1 MSFAH
6 GTSTTNHHLKAY
18 NNDIMNPALP
28 PKLHKSLTNLK
39 SSSSSGGNSHQ
50 QQQQQPHNN
59 INMVATGIS
68 TTTNN
73 TTHRNYSHNNSKL
86 NDLNTN
92 SNNSNTTSTNTV
104 LNCNNTSSTTSS
116 YSPNPHSN
124 SSSSNSTT
132 HNNSPSPYLT
142 AVALAN
148 CSSSSPSSSSTTS
161 VQTIYTLSKPSSSSS
176 SSAAA
181 ASIIGHLT
189 TCTSTPSNHRSS
201 KDHHDHIMKIQPPSL
216 TLPLSTTSTT
226 SSFTSSTSKINSSTF
241 YPLQNNVTYTL
252 PKNVGGGKM
261 SLNSTINSV
270 VSKVP
275 SVISLPPT
283 GTEQNNNHYNYSGY
297 SGSGLL
303 SSDCSYNS
311 HQYLNEMNGGASTS
325 ATTSKS
331 TTLPKILRSKRDVHN
346 SSLTPSNIN
355 CNPNNTTSSSSSSS
369 SASASTYAVSQ
380 CSMPAYPKQYASTS
394 SGGVAASNSANTSNG
409 TQHQSTNINNMQTQT
424 ITSTLAVNYCPEDS
438 HLNSHSIQ
446 SNSAI
451 TNVRSTS
458 PSISSNQNVSKQL
471 PVCTTSKNCLNPK
484 EHFLPNDTSLDDDY
498 LSECENCKIAQSS
511 KYYLNAEALTNIGGP
526 QETMTLQRKSL
537 EECKE
542 EPDTGYYRIS
552 HTLPTNSKKNV

>member
-39 SSSSSGGNSHQ
+39 SSSSSGGNSHH

-59 INMVATGIS
+59 INMVATGTS

-161 VQTIYTLSKPSSSSS
+161 VQTIYTLSKPSSS